1 MFYRTC
7 RDRVGEAKASG
18 NLGNTLKVIGK
29 FDESIVCCMRH
40 LEISRELVDKV
51 RNVLAV
57 PCGGVLAVN
66 FFFCSAQPGWPSWS
80 VRIRVCFYLFR
91 ATGHTDIV
99 MGLMTFH
106 LHGYIH

>member
-29 FDESIVCCMRH
+29 FDEAIVCCMRH
-40 LEISRELVDKV
+40 LEISRELGDKV

-66 FFFCSAQPGWPSWS
+66 FFF
-80 VRIRVCFYLFR
+80 LFR
-91 ATGHTDIV
+91 PTRPAFMV
-99 MGLMTFH
+99 C
-106 LHGYIH
+106 